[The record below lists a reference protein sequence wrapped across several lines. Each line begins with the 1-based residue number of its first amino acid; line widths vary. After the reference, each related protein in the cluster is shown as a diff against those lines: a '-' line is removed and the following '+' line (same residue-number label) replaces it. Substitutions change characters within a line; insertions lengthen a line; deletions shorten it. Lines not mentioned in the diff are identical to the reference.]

1 MIDVILIDDEYGILE
16 GLKRL
21 INWEEQGARICG
33 VYTNPFAACEAAN
46 KEHPDLI
53 ITDIEMPGLSGLE
66 LIAALKKSS
75 PLTRFVILS
84 AYDYFSYAQNAIRL
98 QVFRYLLKPLSAAD
112 LLQLLSDLKESSVSD
127 PAVPKITGPLPAEP
141 SDDNSGAFSFESE
154 AEQLIR
160 RSQELIEENF
170 ANPEFKLSA
179 IADSLF
185 VNYSYLSHLFKTKT
199 GKTMFSFLLDTRMNH
214 AAQLLQNTD
223 LPVGDIARRTGYAL
237 TKNFHEAF
245 KKYYGES
252 PKNYRHKR

>member
-1 MIDVILIDDEYGILE
+1 MLKVMLIDDEFRILE
-16 GLKRL
+16 GLGCL
-21 INWEEQGARICG
+21 IDWNKSGAEICG
-33 VYTNPFAACEAAN
+33 SFSDPFAALSAAR
-46 KEHPDLI
+46 ELLPDLI
-53 ITDIEMPGLSGLE
+53 LTDIEMPGLSGLE
-66 LIAALKKSS
+66 LIAALRNAS
-75 PLTRFVILS
+75 PKTTFVILS
-84 AYDYFSYAQNAIRL
+84 AYDYFSYAQEAITL
-98 QVFRYLLKPLSAAD
+98 GVYRYLLKPLSAQD
-112 LLQLLSDLKESSVSD
+112 LTALLRQVASEKGVS
-127 PAVPKITGPLPAEP
+127 PASAPLPSAGRDK
-141 SDDNSGAFSFESE
+141 SASLFESE
-154 AEQLIR
+154 ADSLIK
-160 RSQELIEENF
+160 RSIELIEEKY
-170 ANPEFKLSA
+170 ADPDFKLSA